1 MSLVIILSILS
12 LAFPSNTYSLTEFNS
27 EDGFTTD
34 LIHRDS
40 SISPLYDSTASH
52 EDLISKAV
60 QRSKIRADRF
70 GFGSFAAGIPSPEL
84 IASDGDYLC
93 APCDNCFPQTLP
105 LFTPKAS
112 STYKTMPGDPKKC
125 KALGGRPCL
134 LGDKTCRYSVNYWNE
149 SYSHGI
155 ISSDTLRLN
164 SISGSPIE
172 HKKIIF
178 GCGYENIGTFK
189 RDTSGII
196 VLGRGPG
203 SLVTQMQSVIGGK
216 FSYCLLSHKPNNSRS
231 SKIHFG
237 SRALVAG
244 SGVVSTG
251 LHYFQNTY
259 AKFKGLS
266 VGKNKLAMIDTSL
279 YNSSKI
285 LGFFNERIID
295 SGSTLSF
302 LPKKFYNPLE
312 AAMKKEIKLQ
322 RADPVDEML
331 RFCYKTPDVK
341 ISK

>member
-1 MSLVIILSILS
+1 MVHFMSLVINLSILS

-70 GFGSFAAGIPSPEL
+70 GFGSFAAGISSPEL
-84 IASDGDYLC
+84 IASDGDYLMKVNLGSPPVEINLGLDTGSAFSWTQC

-112 STYKTMPGDPKKC
+112 STYKAMPGDPKQC
-125 KALGGRPCL
+125 KALGGRPFL
-134 LGDKTCRYSVNYWNE
+134 IGDKTCRYSVNYWNE

-172 HKKIIF
+172 HKKFIF
-178 GCGYENIGTFK
+178 GCGYENMGTFK
-189 RDTSGII
+189 RDMTGII
-196 VLGRGPG
+196 GLGRGPG
-203 SLVTQMQSVIGGK
+203 FLVTQMQSVIGGK

-259 AKFKGLS
+259 AAKFKGLS

-295 SGSTLSF
+295 SWIHIVVPSQ
-302 LPKKFYNPLE
+302 
-312 AAMKKEIKLQ
+312 EIL
-322 RADPVDEML
+322 
-331 RFCYKTPDVK
+331 
-341 ISK
+341 

>member
-1 MSLVIILSILS
+1 
-12 LAFPSNTYSLTEFNS
+12 
-27 EDGFTTD
+27 
-34 LIHRDS
+34 
-40 SISPLYDSTASH
+40 
-52 EDLISKAV
+52 
-60 QRSKIRADRF
+60 
-70 GFGSFAAGIPSPEL
+70 
-84 IASDGDYLC
+84 
-93 APCDNCFPQTLP
+93 
-105 LFTPKAS
+105 
-112 STYKTMPGDPKKC
+112 MPGDPKQC
-125 KALGGRPCL
+125 KALGGRPSL
-134 LGDKTCRYSVNYWNE
+134 IGDKTCRYSVNYWNE

-155 ISSDTLRLN
+155 ISSDSLRLN

-172 HKKIIF
+172 NKKFIF
-178 GCGYENIGTFK
+178 GCGYENMGTFK
-189 RDTSGII
+189 RDTSGILG
-196 VLGRGPG
+196 LGRGPG

-259 AKFKGLS
+259 AAKFKGLS

-279 YNSSKI
+279 SNSSKI
-285 LGFFNERIID
+285 LGFFNERIIID

-322 RADPVDEML
+322 RADPVDDML
-331 RFCYKTPDVK
+331 RFCYKTPDGKIMAPIVTVHFVGADVK
-341 ISK
+341 LFPSNIFIKASPDIHCLGFVPREGVALFGNLAQTNFLVGYDIKRMTLSFKPKCSNE